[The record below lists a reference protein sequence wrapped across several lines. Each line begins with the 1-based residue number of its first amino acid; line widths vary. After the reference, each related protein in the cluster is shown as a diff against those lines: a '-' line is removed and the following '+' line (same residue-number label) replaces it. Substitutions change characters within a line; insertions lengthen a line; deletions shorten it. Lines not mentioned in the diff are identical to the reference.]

1 MDDSTALLRRLWK
14 DPETMDYYLGAYI
27 VNDRP
32 EYLINLSVLL
42 KYLANETDAVRLVL
56 SAQRVIVAYLQEL
69 HNETGQPTGL
79 LENIDRSIDC
89 VAAFADVLDN
99 AICRDGG
106 MIDKYMKREINPLT
120 ETKWQQ

>member
-27 VNDRP
+27 VNNRP

-42 KYLANETDAVRLVL
+42 EYLANETDAVRLVL
-56 SAQRVIVAYLQEL
+56 SAQRVIVAYYQEL
-69 HNETGQPTGL
+69 HNETDQPAGL
-79 LENIDRSIDC
+79 LENVDRSIDYI
-89 VAAFADVLDN
+89 AAFADVLDN
-99 AICRDGG
+99 AICRDGS

-120 ETKWQQ
+120 ETKWD

>member
-14 DPETMDYYLGAYI
+14 DPETLDYYLGAYI
-27 VNDRP
+27 VNGRP

-42 KYLANETDAVRLVL
+42 EYLGNETDAVRLVL
-56 SAQRVIVAYLQEL
+56 SAQRVIVAYFQEA
-69 HNETGQPTGL
+69 HNDTSLPVGIS
-79 LENIDRSIDC
+79 ENINRSIDY